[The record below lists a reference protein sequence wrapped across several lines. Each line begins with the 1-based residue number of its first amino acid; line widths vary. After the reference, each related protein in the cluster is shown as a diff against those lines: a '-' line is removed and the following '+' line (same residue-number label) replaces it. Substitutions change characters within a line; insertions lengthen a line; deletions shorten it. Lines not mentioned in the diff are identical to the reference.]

1 MKSPFSK
8 KFIAVIGGLAALG
21 SLGIAGAAQAGAFG
35 GKEAAETEQSEAQ
48 ESARE
53 AQMLSGAR
61 ISLAD
66 AARAAEQQTGLK
78 ASEAGLDDEAA
89 TATWEVSVGSGAQE
103 KTVLVDAQS
112 GQVKSVAADDG
123 DEEGGADSD

>member
-8 KFIAVIGGLAALG
+8 KTFAVIGSLAVLA
-21 SLGIAGAAQAGAFG
+21 SLGAAGAAQAGAFG
-35 GKEAAETEQSEAQ
+35 GKEVGEAEQNEAQ
-48 ESARE
+48 EGARE
-53 AQMLSGAR
+53 EQMLSSAR

-66 AARAAEQQTGLK
+66 AARSAEQHTGLK
-78 ASEAGLDDEAA
+78 AAEADLDDEASA
-89 TATWEVSVGSGAQE
+89 PAWEISVGSGAQE

-123 DEEGGADSD
+123 ENEGGADSD